1 MKKIRLSEIC
11 LSALVLAAVL
21 FASPSARAQF
31 ASSVVSYNPGTGFAA
46 SFTNASAALGAP
58 ASGSSITPFAPPFS
72 SSQIV
77 SIGAGGSIA
86 LQFNTP
92 IAINPSAPFGIDLN
106 IFANEFFT
114 RSTSN
119 TVSGSFFHAAS
130 TTVQVSTD
138 GSTWFTLNPALAP
151 PVGALFPTDGTGNP
165 LIAVNPALTLNDFI
179 GQNLAGIRALY
190 GGSAGGTGYSLAWAQ
205 DADGN
210 SVALSSADFLRIEV
224 ASGVVD
230 LDAIAAVPE
239 PGILNLLLLA
249 ALILGLKCLWPS
261 AQKWKH
267 QPISISLKT
276 IPLFFCLA
284 ASVAGAGTFTENFAT
299 NPLQNGWQIFGDTN
313 LFSWDPVNHD
323 LAVTWDSSQP
333 NSYFYRPLGDV
344 LTKSDD
350 FQVSFDLTISNLTA
364 GVNTNKPDALE
375 VGIGFASFGVI
386 TNTGFVRADNP
397 TNLVEFDYFPAF
409 VDPQFGPFAPSISP
423 TIVSDSGAFYGAF
436 GDFFS
441 MTNGVTYHVQTVYT
455 AATGTL
461 ISTVTLPGSANVLST
476 AVTSPSVPVSDD
488 FQADTLFI
496 FSYSDN
502 GDGFDSLFG
511 QGTVANVSITTPSP
525 VQNLSLAN
533 SNGVWQVQF
542 NSRSNWLYTLQ
553 SAPDLLSWQ
562 AASAPG
568 PGNGTTLILQDTNL
582 PTLDHN
588 FYRVNAFHP

>member
-1 MKKIRLSEIC
+1 MKKIRLS
-11 LSALVLAAVL
+11 AAALAAIL
-21 FASPSARAQF
+21 FVPALARAQF
-31 ASSVVSYNPGTGFAA
+31 ASSVISYNPGTGFAA

-58 ASGSSITPFAPPFS
+58 ASGGSVTPFAPPFS

-86 LQFNTP
+86 LQLNTP
-92 IAINPSAPFGIDLN
+92 IINNPSAPFGIDLN

-114 RSTSN
+114 RSSAG
-119 TVSGSFFHAAS
+119 TVSGSFFHSAAA
-130 TTVQVSTD
+130 TVQVSAD
-138 GSTWFTLNPALAP
+138 GSTWFTLNPSLAP
-151 PVGALFPTDGTGNP
+151 QPGALFPTDGSGNP
-165 LIAVNPALTLNDFI
+165 LIPVNPALTLNDFI

-190 GGSAGGTGYSLAWAQ
+190 GGSAGGAGYSLAWAQ

-210 SVALSSADFLRIEV
+210 SVALPSADFLRIEV

-230 LDAIAAVPE
+230 LDAVSVVPE
-239 PGILNLLLLA
+239 PAILNLLLLA
-249 ALILGLKCLWPS
+249 AIIFGVKWLRSS
-261 AQKWKH
+261 AQKWKSL
-267 QPISISLKT
+267 QSSFISWKT
-276 IPLFFCLA
+276 IPLLFCVA
-284 ASVAGAGTFTENFAT
+284 ASLARAGTFTENFAT
-299 NPLQNGWQIFGDTN
+299 NPLQNGWQVFGDTN

-386 TNTGFVRADNP
+386 TNAGFVRAVNP

-409 VDPQFGPFAPSISP
+409 VDPEFGPFDASISP
-423 TIVSDSGAFYGAF
+423 TIVSDSGGFYGAF

-455 AATGTL
+455 AVSGTL
-461 ISTVTLPGSANVLST
+461 VSTVMLPGSTNVLST
-476 AVTSPSVPVSDD
+476 AITSPSIPDSDD

-496 FSYSDN
+496 FSYTDN
-502 GDGFDSLFG
+502 GDSFDSLFG
-511 QGTVANVSITTPSP
+511 QGTVANVAITTPSP
-525 VQNLSLAN
+525 VGNLALAN

-542 NSRSNWLYTLQ
+542 TSRSNWLYTLQ
-553 SAPDLLSWQ
+553 SAADLHSWQ
-562 AASAPG
+562 TASAPA

-582 PTLDHN
+582 PAADHN
-588 FYRVNAFHP
+588 FYRVSALHP